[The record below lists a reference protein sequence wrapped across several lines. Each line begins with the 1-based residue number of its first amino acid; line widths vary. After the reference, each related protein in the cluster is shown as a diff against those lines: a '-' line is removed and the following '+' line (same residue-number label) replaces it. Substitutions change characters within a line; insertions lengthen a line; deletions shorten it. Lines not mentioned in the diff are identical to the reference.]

1 MHPRRTLI
9 PLVAVALASCATGT
23 LSGCSSL
30 GKPVWLEPG
39 PARAQQRRAVR
50 FDPFQQT
57 DVRHDQLSTMDGSRP
72 RDYAEPVAE
81 VKRPRW
87 WAQPLTPTSRPPVT
101 DSPIYR

>member
-1 MHPRRTLI
+1 MPASQTAAA
-9 PLVAVALASCATGT
+9 LVAIGLAGLLPGCA
-23 LSGCSSL
+23 SL
-30 GKPVWLEPG
+30 GKPAWLEPG

-57 DVRHDQLSTMDGSRP
+57 DVRHDHLSTMDGTRP
-72 RDYAEPVAE
+72 RDYAEPVVE

-87 WAQPLTPTSRPPVT
+87 WDQPLTPTSRPAVT

>member
-1 MHPRRTLI
+1 MRPPR
-9 PLVAVALASCATGT
+9 PLVAVLAAALAGTGAGC
-23 LSGCSSL
+23 LSGCASL
-30 GKPVWLEPG
+30 GKPTWLEPG
-39 PARAQQRRAVR
+39 PARSQQRRAVR

-87 WAQPLTPTSRPPVT
+87 WDQPLTPTSRPPVT